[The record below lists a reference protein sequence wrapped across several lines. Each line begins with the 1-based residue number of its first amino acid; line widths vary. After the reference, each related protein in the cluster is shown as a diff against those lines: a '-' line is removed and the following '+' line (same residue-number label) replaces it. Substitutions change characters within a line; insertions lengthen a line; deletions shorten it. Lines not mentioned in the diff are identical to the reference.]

1 MNEQQVWIIPS
12 NPADMAP
19 LPALKLDETH
29 FSDYN
34 RRKELFSEPYEHL
47 FLPTYDTYEE
57 CRMAIISLRT
67 KTLEEA
73 NQYCRQ
79 LAASIEHIRTV
90 PIATFPNVK
99 REVRE
104 QGQQQEKAQAEKGKA
119 KDQEVKTVK
128 QQPHQS

>member
-1 MNEQQVWIIPS
+1 M
-12 NPADMAP
+12 
-19 LPALKLDETH
+19 
-29 FSDYN
+29 
-34 RRKELFSEPYEHL
+34 
-47 FLPTYDTYEE
+47 
-57 CRMAIISLRT
+57 ISLRT

-104 QGQQQEKAQAEKGKA
+104 QGQQQAKTQAEKGKA

-128 QQPHQS
+128 QQPRQG